1 MRQDDLVAEIWAC
14 ADRLYTR
21 LGTKSARGLD
31 VDACV
36 LLTKAADEIEMLR
49 RHASCDE

>member
-1 MRQDDLVAEIWAC
+1 MDDLVADIWAC
-14 ADRLYTR
+14 AERLYDR

-36 LLTKAADEIEMLR
+36 LLSRAADEIERLSSP
-49 RHASCDE
+49 AQDTKA